1 MSPCRPPQGQVGTGR
16 VGTTGGW
23 LGVGPGGQPHCTPS
37 LALIS
42 AQCGAHSSRTA
53 LGVTRHASGHQTGS
67 SFHLV
72 QLWRGASGLTLPPL
86 GRGPVP
92 AWSEAVARSQTLPPL
107 LPVHRPFHRTSC
119 SRMAGQGGP
128 SPGRQGRA
136 GPLQDGGAGWPLSR
150 TAGHGHSCSRTGPPQ
165 APWPS
170 RHSAVSLTVPCD
182 AHLIT
187 VGGGRQHPRTL
198 G

>member
-1 MSPCRPPQGQVGTGR
+1 MSLCRPPQGQVGTGR

-72 QLWRGASGLTLPPL
+72 QLWRGGVRTDSATFGQGACPCMVRGSGPFPDTPTSPPSPQALPQDL
-86 GRGPVP
+86 LLQDGRAGR
-92 AWSEAVARSQTLPPL
+92 ALS
-107 LPVHRPFHRTSC
+107 RT
-119 SRMAGQGGP
+119 AGQGGP
-128 SPGRQGRA
+128 SPGQWSRVA
-136 GPLQDGGAGWPLSR
+136 PLQNCGSRALLLQDRASPGALALPALSCLTHCPL
-150 TAGHGHSCSRTGPPQ
+150 
-165 APWPS
+165 
-170 RHSAVSLTVPCD
+170 
-182 AHLIT
+182 
-187 VGGGRQHPRTL
+187 
-198 G
+198 

>member
-23 LGVGPGGQPHCTPS
+23 LRAGPGGQPHCTPS

-107 LPVHRPFHRTSC
+107 LPVHRPFYRTSC
-119 SRMAGQGGP
+119 SRKWSPITQVTQGLSDSTSVSSVKALIILG
-128 SPGRQGRA
+128 
-136 GPLQDGGAGWPLSR
+136 LQPPDHVTVCEPQEGCTHLPRSLQCPQHTEGAQPTFWSE
-150 TAGHGHSCSRTGPPQ
+150 
-165 APWPS
+165 
-170 RHSAVSLTVPCD
+170 
-182 AHLIT
+182 
-187 VGGGRQHPRTL
+187 
-198 G
+198 

>member
-23 LGVGPGGQPHCTPS
+23 LRAGPGGQPHCTPS

-107 LPVHRPFHRTSC
+107 LPVHRPFYRTSC

-128 SPGRQGRA
+128 SPGRQGRGGPSPGQWGRVA
-136 GPLQDGGAGWPLSR
+136 PLQNCGSRALPLQDRASPGALALPALSCLTHCPL
-150 TAGHGHSCSRTGPPQ
+150 
-165 APWPS
+165 
-170 RHSAVSLTVPCD
+170 
-182 AHLIT
+182 
-187 VGGGRQHPRTL
+187 
-198 G
+198 